1 MLLSMTEE
9 KETISGSNSIL
20 KEERELLINR
30 IEWNMENLALK
41 MLDIYDDLVE
51 LGELGEEEKIQLRKK
66 FMLEGGD
73 LQVLLDFLDMIRY
86 RFGVNV

>member
-1 MLLSMTEE
+1 MTEE

-51 LGELGEEEKIQLRKK
+51 LGELGDEEKIQLRKK

>member
-1 MLLSMTEE
+1 
-9 KETISGSNSIL
+9 
-20 KEERELLINR
+20 
-30 IEWNMENLALK
+30 MENLALK

-51 LGELGEEEKIQLRKK
+51 LGELGDEEKIQLRKK

>member
-1 MLLSMTEE
+1 MTEE

-51 LGELGEEEKIQLRKK
+51 LGELGDEEKIQLRKK

-73 LQVLLDFLDMIRY
+73 LQVLLVFLDMIRY

>member
-1 MLLSMTEE
+1 MTEE
-9 KETISGSNSIL
+9 KETISGSNSIV

-51 LGELGEEEKIQLRKK
+51 LGELGDEEKIQLRKK

>member
-51 LGELGEEEKIQLRKK
+51 LGELGDEEKIQLRKK

>member
-1 MLLSMTEE
+1 MTEE